1 MGEVGQDSDDSVS
14 DNANYSEENGA
25 QILRFGE
32 DKEENEAQKADQRV
46 QIMSFEDLDGE
57 ENTDK

>member
-1 MGEVGQDSDDSVS
+1 MGEVGQDSDDNGS